1 MKTSELR
8 DKSDEI
14 LVELE
19 KDLREQI
26 IKLRVA
32 GATSRRVSTAQFSQ
46 LRKDVAR
53 IQTILN
59 ERKRGLERE

>member
-32 GATSRRVSTAQFSQ
+32 GATSRRVSTAQFSL

>member
-1 MKTSELR
+1 MKPSELR

-14 LVELE
+14 LVEVQ